1 MYVQIFELDPAKFF
15 LAWGLVWQAAF
26 KKTKIKLEL
35 LAEIDILL
43 MVEKWITGELCHSIN
58 NSAKASNKYMK
69 DYDENEELS
78 YVKYCN
84 INSLYSWSL
93 SQNFPANGLKWV

>member
-43 MVEKWITGELCHSIN
+43 MVEKGITGELCHSIN
-58 NSAKASNKYMK
+58 NYAKASNKYMK

-84 INSLYSWSL
+84 INNLYSWSL
-93 SQNFPANGLKWV
+93 SQNFPVNGLKWV

>member
-43 MVEKWITGELCHSIN
+43 MVEKWITGELCHLIN
-58 NSAKASNKYMK
+58 NYAKASNKYMK